1 MPFCKS
7 CGSSVEG
14 QFCAKC
20 GTPVGAAGAPEP
32 TRPAGSEAPVA
43 ASPQPAAPAG
53 AAGLTD
59 NLAGLLCYILG
70 FITGILF
77 LVLEPY
83 NRNKFIR
90 FHAFQSIFF
99 NVAMFAIFIGL
110 SIVGIVMHF
119 IPMMWALMALVH
131 TVVSLAMFV
140 VWVLLLV
147 KAYQGQRWKLP
158 IIGDLAEKQA

>member
-20 GTPVGAAGAPEP
+20 GTPVGAASAPEY

-59 NLAGLLCYILG
+59 NLAGLLCYLLG

-110 SIVGIVMHF
+110 SIVGIVLHF

-158 IIGDLAEKQA
+158 VIGDLAEKQA